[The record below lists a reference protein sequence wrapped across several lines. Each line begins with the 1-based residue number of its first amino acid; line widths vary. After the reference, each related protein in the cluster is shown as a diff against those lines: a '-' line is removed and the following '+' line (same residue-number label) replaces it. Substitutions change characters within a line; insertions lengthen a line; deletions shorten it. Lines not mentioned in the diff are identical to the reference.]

1 MAILWSDKVLWES
14 SLVEKE
20 FSDWYSLLMM
30 LQIWPTFDCYRQE
43 KCQEN
48 NEKNI
53 GIYPSC
59 DIVKLL
65 AYRYRGLITLK
76 RILKELIHIY
86 TAHIDWCPKRG
97 TSPKPLRDCWNVQK
111 FNEKQFANIVSVAK
125 NMCWLFRTSKKIKT
139 KQGRWSVVAKRTI
152 NKR

>member
-1 MAILWSDKVLWES
+1 M
-14 SLVEKE
+14 EKE

-48 NEKNI
+48 NKKNI

-76 RILKELIHIY
+76 RILKELIYIY
-86 TAHIDWCPKRG
+86 TAHID
-97 TSPKPLRDCWNVQK
+97 
-111 FNEKQFANIVSVAK
+111 
-125 NMCWLFRTSKKIKT
+125 
-139 KQGRWSVVAKRTI
+139 
-152 NKR
+152 